1 MTAPARR
8 NLDPQTVAL
17 VFACFFASGA
27 IALMYEVVWFRM
39 IGLMLGEA
47 AYAVTAVVATFMGGL
62 ALGSLGVSRLASRVR
77 DPLRIYGWV
86 EVGVA
91 LAAGATP
98 VGLWLVTTASAVL
111 QRGLGLSQPSAGVIE
126 LMLVSMLLL
135 PPTAL
140 MGATLPLLSQAV
152 AGNSELLGRP
162 VGALYAV
169 NTGGAVVGAVIA
181 GYGLLP
187 ALGNRMTLASAVAAN
202 LALGLVVLRYSFLRG
217 AETRT
222 DQAPITRRHPKPST
236 RRLPVGAGLTVIAL
250 GVSGAVT
257 MTYEVAWTR
266 ALALVIGS
274 STYAFTAMLV
284 AFLVGIAGGS
294 ALYAWLLG
302 PKPGSP
308 TIFGALQAAVGLTG
322 VAALAL
328 YERMP
333 ALFLTALESSQSIS
347 FVLALQVAI
356 SIVSLL
362 PVTLLAGAVFPC
374 AVAIAARGAR
384 PAEDVGRLYAVN
396 TAGAVLGAAF
406 GGLVMLP
413 TLGVHGSLKA
423 GIVTNVVLA
432 VAVVG
437 AARRSALRWR
447 WGVAAAAGLSAAGVA
462 LAPAWDVR
470 VLSSGPTIYANT
482 YRALAV
488 NRSFD
493 DVLRGQ
499 KEVVF
504 YRDGVTSSVSVG
516 RDGQTTYLR
525 INGKTDA
532 STDVDMATQIALG
545 HLPLLF
551 HADPR
556 RVLVIGLGAGI
567 TPGAVAAHPVEQV
580 DVVEIEPAVVEAA
593 RFFADVQ
600 GNVMRDGRLRL
611 VIGDARSFV
620 RTTPA
625 RYDVIISEPSNPWI
639 AGVSALF
646 TVEFFRLARERLAPG
661 GVMLQW
667 IHAYNLFPED
677 FRMVVKTFQT
687 VFPSTTMWEPDVGD
701 FLLLGRTE
709 AGPLDLDH
717 LRTRFAANA
726 TVRRDLQRLGIEAW
740 PGVFALLSLG
750 EAETARFAQSA
761 ALNTDDRLRLEFA
774 APRALYADTRGNL
787 ALIRSFRHAG
797 PPFLAGVAGLDQPE
811 AQYWIGMTYLNRGS
825 FSDAIARFQRALERD
840 PSYTP
845 AMRAIALARTTA
857 ADRASRQA
865 GPARR

>member
-1 MTAPARR
+1 
-8 NLDPQTVAL
+8 
-17 VFACFFASGA
+17 
-27 IALMYEVVWFRM
+27 
-39 IGLMLGEA
+39 
-47 AYAVTAVVATFMGGL
+47 
-62 ALGSLGVSRLASRVR
+62 
-77 DPLRIYGWV
+77 
-86 EVGVA
+86 
-91 LAAGATP
+91 
-98 VGLWLVTTASAVL
+98 
-111 QRGLGLSQPSAGVIE
+111 
-126 LMLVSMLLL
+126 
-135 PPTAL
+135 
-140 MGATLPLLSQAV
+140 
-152 AGNSELLGRP
+152 
-162 VGALYAV
+162 
-169 NTGGAVVGAVIA
+169 
-181 GYGLLP
+181 
-187 ALGNRMTLASAVAAN
+187 
-202 LALGLVVLRYSFLRG
+202 
-217 AETRT
+217 
-222 DQAPITRRHPKPST
+222 
-236 RRLPVGAGLTVIAL
+236 
-250 GVSGAVT
+250 
-257 MTYEVAWTR
+257 
-266 ALALVIGS
+266 
-274 STYAFTAMLV
+274 
-284 AFLVGIAGGS
+284 
-294 ALYAWLLG
+294 
-302 PKPGSP
+302 
-308 TIFGALQAAVGLTG
+308 
-322 VAALAL
+322 
-328 YERMP
+328 
-333 ALFLTALESSQSIS
+333 
-347 FVLALQVAI
+347 
-356 SIVSLL
+356 
-362 PVTLLAGAVFPC
+362 
-374 AVAIAARGAR
+374 
-384 PAEDVGRLYAVN
+384 VN

-423 GIVTNVVLA
+423 GIVTNLVLA
-432 VAVVG
+432 VVMIG

-447 WGVAAAAGLSAAGVA
+447 WGVVAAAGLAAAGVA

-470 VLSSGPTIYANT
+470 VLSSGPAIYANA
-482 YRALAV
+482 YHEQAG

-493 DVLRGQ
+493 DILRQQ
-499 KEVVF
+499 KVVF
-504 YRDGVTSSVSVG
+504 YRDGATSSVSVG

-600 GNVMRDGRLRL
+600 GNVMRDRRLRL
-611 VIGDARSFV
+611 VIGDARRFV

-625 RYDVIISEPSNPWI
+625 RYDVIISEPSNPWV
-639 AGVSALF
+639 AGVSDLF

-709 AGPLDLDH
+709 AGPLDLDR

-726 TVRRDLQRLGIEAW
+726 TVRRDLQRFGIEAW

-787 ALIRSFRHAG
+787 ALIRSFRDDG

-811 AQYWIGMTYLNRGS
+811 AQYGIGMTYLNRGA
-825 FSDAIARFQRALERD
+825 FADAIARFQRALERD

-857 ADRASRQA
+857 AERASRQA
-865 GPARR
+865 GPAHQ